1 MDKSSRH
8 IPVQER
14 TAHERRK
21 RQREITLAFV
31 GICLIVIL
39 TWIELRLLG
48 LNSYLFFAL
57 FNVNLILLILVLF
70 LVLRNVI
77 KLILDRRRRVLGS
90 GLRSKLV
97 LIFVTLS
104 MVPTFIMFVLST
116 WFMQT
121 SVDYWFQAQVE
132 TSMDQALSMGQD
144 FYAAAE
150 IGRASCR
157 ERV

>member
-31 GICLIVIL
+31 GIFLIVIL

-70 LVLRNVI
+70 WSCAMSSSLFWTGEG
-77 KLILDRRRRVLGS
+77 GS
-90 GLRSKLV
+90 
-97 LIFVTLS
+97 
-104 MVPTFIMFVLST
+104 
-116 WFMQT
+116 W
-121 SVDYWFQAQVE
+121 
-132 TSMDQALSMGQD
+132 
-144 FYAAAE
+144 
-150 IGRASCR
+150 GRA
-157 ERV
+157 

>member
-1 MDKSSRH
+1 MDKSSRL

-21 RQREITLAFV
+21 RQREITFAFV
-31 GICLIVIL
+31 GIFLIVIL

-77 KLILDRRRRVLGS
+77 KLILDRRRRVLGRGS
-90 GLRSKLV
+90 ELGWC
-97 LIFVTLS
+97 LS
-104 MVPTFIMFVLST
+104 S
-116 WFMQT
+116 
-121 SVDYWFQAQVE
+121 
-132 TSMDQALSMGQD
+132 
-144 FYAAAE
+144 
-150 IGRASCR
+150 
-157 ERV
+157 

>member
-14 TAHERRK
+14 THHERRK
-21 RQREITLAFV
+21 RQREITLAGV
-31 GICLIVIL
+31 GIVLIVVL

-77 KLILDRRRRVLGS
+77 KLMLDRRRRVLGS
-90 GLRSKLV
+90 GLRARLV
-97 LIFVTLS
+97 LVFVTLS
-104 MVPTFIMFVLST
+104 MVPTGIMFVISL
-116 WFMQT
+116 WFVQT
-121 SVDYWFQAQVE
+121 SVDYRYHAQVQ
-132 TSMDQALSMGQD
+132 TSKEQAFRDGQD
-144 FYAAAE
+144 L
-150 IGRASCR
+150 
-157 ERV
+157 